1 MIGLA
6 IDLLRHLA
14 SGIIPGSSTTSSQ
27 PAQPGAA
34 DFAKLLAQAK
44 DGQLASNQPV
54 SVSPRSKLNLSPDQ
68 MQRLSVAAD
77 RAQAAGLHTAM
88 VMLDGKPLLMD
99 VQSRQVLGAFD
110 ASAREASTVDGVVA
124 APSAQ
129 DAAQPMASTG
139 IVPLPGAFTNNLSLA
154 RILQS
159 ATKANSA
166 A

>member
-1 MIGLA
+1 MIPLA
-6 IDLLRHLA
+6 IQLLGSLA
-14 SGIIPGSSTTSSQ
+14 SGIVSGGGTAKGQ
-27 PAQPGAA
+27 PAQNSAA

-54 SVSPRSKLNLSPDQ
+54 SVSPRSKLDLSPDQ

-77 RAQAAGLHTAM
+77 RAQAAGLHTAL
-88 VMLDGKPLLMD
+88 VMLDGKPLVMD
-99 VQSRQVLGAFD
+99 VQSRQVLEAFD
-110 ASAREASTVDGVVA
+110 ANAREASTVDGVVA

-129 DAAQPMASTG
+129 DAAQPEASTG
-139 IVPLPGAFTNNLSLA
+139 IVPLPGGVPNNLSLA